1 MSNLQELK
9 NLKAILIATNN
20 PGKLKEI
27 RDLLPKKIKIY
38 KPQDFNIKEPRE
50 NGKTFKSNAKIKS
63 LYCAKR
69 SKMVSISDDS
79 GLEVKYLDNQP
90 GIYSARWAGKTKDFK
105 IAIKKVEKKLINKK
119 KQSSPANFTCCISIA
134 FPSGKTFEF
143 LGKVFGKVS
152 FPPRGKK
159 GFGYDPIFI
168 PKGRIKTFSELK
180 PEIKNK
186 ISHRYQAFKKI
197 KKYFKFNSKI

>member
-1 MSNLQELK
+1 VSKLQELK

-50 NGKTFKSNAKIKS
+50 NGKTFQSNAKIKS

-79 GLEVKYLDNQP
+79 GLEVEYLDNQP

-197 KKYFKFNSKI
+197 KKYFKFN

>member
-69 SKMVSISDDS
+69 SKIVSISDDS

-105 IAIKKVEKKLINKK
+105 IAIKKVEKKLISKK

-168 PKGRIKTFSELK
+168 PKGRIKTFAELK

-186 ISHRYQAFKKI
+186 ISHRYKAFKKI
-197 KKYFKFNSKI
+197 KKYFKFN

>member
-27 RDLLPKKIKIY
+27 SDLLPKKIKIY

-168 PKGRIKTFSELK
+168 PKGRTKTFAELK

-197 KKYFKFNSKI
+197 KKYFKFN